1 MSGRPQ
7 GRGRQTRRDRSQRN
21 KGRDH
26 SADSVGST
34 TSTQSERERDRERE
48 QRNGR
53 NTRRRPEKK
62 DDRGRRKNEE
72 TRRDVSDR
80 EGSKVNAVEK
90 DKGKPRSESEK
101 QPPRGRGEPSRD
113 PARELNRD
121 SFASKSSANERNNMF
136 GDDSRLSHL
145 VKRITKESERE
156 RRLTAAQQFEE
167 FLSTPDNYQIVDKYA
182 ENLFSALEDVLFERG
197 QPELKEK
204 VALCVGLIGGILGN
218 EAGRFFQWIFTKL
231 ESSVSDEV
239 KILLLTALSK
249 AIQVDTKNKCF
260 RDFMM
265 NVMSS
270 LQNILENVDTS
281 DLLRAALNVMMPIAL
296 DYPHAFAG
304 HFRDTVDILVGWHID
319 TSQQNSLTS
328 YTSEKFWSS
337 QFISGLSISYD
348 VTECLVKLHDYWASD
363 IAFSLTLLSQFLEDM
378 EAYAEV
384 SKEKSAGVWKHS
396 LTGPL
401 VADLIFLT
409 VGLGHHVILYIPC

>member
-1 MSGRPQ
+1 MFYFS
-7 GRGRQTRRDRSQRN
+7 
-21 KGRDH
+21 
-26 SADSVGST
+26 
-34 TSTQSERERDRERE
+34 
-48 QRNGR
+48 
-53 NTRRRPEKK
+53 
-62 DDRGRRKNEE
+62 
-72 TRRDVSDR
+72 
-80 EGSKVNAVEK
+80 
-90 DKGKPRSESEK
+90 
-101 QPPRGRGEPSRD
+101 
-113 PARELNRD
+113 
-121 SFASKSSANERNNMF
+121 ERNNMF

-328 YTSEKFWSS
+328 YTSE
-337 QFISGLSISYD
+337 
-348 VTECLVKLHDYWASD
+348 CLVKLHDYWASD

-378 EAYAEV
+378 EAYAEELGMLSNQVVTSEEIPSPYV
-384 SKEKSAGVWKHS
+384 SLPRLTALVRVFTTVVNGIGPSFSPNRSPSITPPYLTEVRLVFWKKKEMIHS
-396 LTGPL
+396 CS
-401 VADLIFLT
+401 LI
-409 VGLGHHVILYIPC
+409 